1 MFFWQNSMLHA
12 GKGNLT
18 SPEIV
23 NTMKQSRKHNLA
35 GGKKNQLQYPMV
47 FSHESEQIPSIFPIH
62 QIPSVFSMY
71 FPCFFPW
78 FSSYLQ
84 PHPA

>member
-18 SPEIV
+18 SPERV

-35 GGKKNQLQYPMV
+35 GGSSQLQYPIIRTQE
-47 FSHESEQIPSIFPIH
+47 HIIFPIH
-62 QIPSVFSMY
+62 QIPSVSHESSHVFSISV
-71 FPCFFPW
+71 PS
-78 FSSYLQ
+78 SSYLQ
-84 PHPA
+84 PHPAA